1 MTERRRNL
9 GTGSKE
15 QPMEEHSE
23 MKTYEVTLFNHRY
36 EPPTYKCQVRA
47 RTIEEATARA
57 MVQGRNFNQAQ
68 IVNHLQ
74 DAVMDVIKSIHDD
87 GHITEQQYKAVVNA
101 TPTHEDFEID
111 GVLVTNI
118 ANVRGVVA
126 SEREMTDNIADGFEQ
141 LLKDEAKKEEE

>member
-9 GTGSKE
+9 GNGSKE

-68 IVNHLQ
+68 IINHLQ
-74 DAVMDVIKSIHDD
+74 DAVMEVIKSIHDD
-87 GHITEQQYKAVVNA
+87 GHITEQQYKEVVQA

-126 SEREMTDNIADGFEQ
+126 SEREMTENIAEGFEQ
-141 LLKDEAKKEEE
+141 MLKDEAKKEEE

>member
-74 DAVMDVIKSIHDD
+74 DACMDVIKSIHED
-87 GHITEQQYKAVVNA
+87 GHITEQQYKSVVNV

-126 SEREMTDNIADGFEQ
+126 SEREMTENIADGFEQ
-141 LLKDEAKKEEE
+141 MLKEEAKKEEE

>member
-23 MKTYEVTLFNHRY
+23 EKTYEVTLFNHRY

-68 IVNHLQ
+68 IINHMQ
-74 DAVMDVIKSIHDD
+74 DACMEVIKSIHDD
-87 GHITEQQYKAVVNA
+87 GHITEQQYKEVVRA
-101 TPTHEDFEID
+101 TPSHEDFEID

-126 SEREMTDNIADGFEQ
+126 SEREMTENIADGFEQ
-141 LLKDEAKKEEE
+141 MLKDEAKKEEE

>member
-1 MTERRRNL
+1 MTERKRNL

-74 DAVMDVIKSIHDD
+74 DACMDVIKSIHED
-87 GHITEQQYKAVVNA
+87 GHITEQQYKAVVSA

>member
-36 EPPTYKCQVRA
+36 EPPTYRCQVRA

-68 IVNHLQ
+68 IINHMQ
-74 DAVMDVIKSIHDD
+74 DACMDVIKSIHED
-87 GHITEQQYKAVVNA
+87 GHITEQQYKAVVSA

-126 SEREMTDNIADGFEQ
+126 SEREMTDNIAEGFEQ
-141 LLKDEAKKEEE
+141 MLKAEAKKEEE

>member
-74 DAVMDVIKSIHDD
+74 DACMDVIKSIHDD
-87 GHITEQQYKAVVNA
+87 GHISEQQYKSVVNA
-101 TPTHEDFEID
+101 TPTHEDFDID

-126 SEREMTDNIADGFEQ
+126 SEREMTENIADGFEQ
-141 LLKDEAKKEEE
+141 MLKEEAKKEEE